1 MTEILFYI
9 TEGAVAQQ
17 HYQLAR
23 RIADK
28 AVQNGH
34 RVYIHHD
41 DADTAW
47 TVDEHLWRDPVTGF
61 LPHALAGGDGETAT
75 TPVVLGWGYNPGEH
89 HDVLINLARRVPD
102 FFTRFERVAELVTG
116 DENTRREARQRWKFY
131 RDRGFPVRDHR
142 LGG

>member
-9 TEGAVAQQ
+9 TEGAAAQQ
-17 HYQLAR
+17 YYQLAR

-28 AVQNGH
+28 AVRNGH

-41 DADTAW
+41 DRETAAEL
-47 TVDEHLWRDPVTGF
+47 DDYLWREPATGF
-61 LPHALAGGDGETAT
+61 LPHALAGADGDAEA
-75 TPVVLGWGYNPGEH
+75 TPVVLGQGDNPGEH
-89 HDVLINLARRVPD
+89 HDVLINLAQQVPD

-116 DENTRREARQRWKFY
+116 DENNRREARQRWKFY